1 MRHRLLAAA
10 SIAALLLSSCSK
22 DTGISGTVK
31 DLPSSDIVIARLG
44 VGSFTSSDTLKT
56 SADGSF
62 KYKLD
67 IKKGDPEFVYIYHN
81 DKKIASLLL
90 ERGEKVRVETDT
102 LGNYSV
108 TGSEGSTMLSEVD
121 ARYREYV
128 RQLSASS
135 DNKELSAVYIRHYR
149 ESVKYVMEHPFS
161 LTVIPV
167 LYESVNN
174 LATFGQYTDA
184 LHFRSVCDSL
194 KTVYPESRYVKAL
207 DKEASRR
214 ENLLGLSTSMESAQ
228 SIGFPDLNL
237 PDINGTKTSL
247 SSVDAKAIL
256 VHFWSADDAAQKM
269 MNLDVLQPVYDEY
282 RSRGFEIYSV
292 CVTMDKALW
301 ASVVKSQDLPWI
313 SVNDGLGSASPA
325 VRLYN
330 VNAVPASFL
339 IADGEIV
346 ASSIKDAAALRK
358 QLDKLL

>member
-1 MRHRLLAAA
+1 MKHSLFAAA
-10 SIAALLLSSCSK
+10 TIAVLLFASCSN
-22 DTGISGTVK
+22 DTRISGSVR
-31 DLPSSDIVIARLG
+31 DLPSSEIVVARLG
-44 VGSFTSSDTLKT
+44 VGTFESTDTIKT

-62 KYKLD
+62 KYALD

-90 ERGEKVRVETDT
+90 EKGEKVRLETDT
-102 LGNYSV
+102 LGNCSV
-108 TGSEGSTMLSEVD
+108 SGSEGSEMLSAVD
-121 ARYREYV
+121 SCFTSYV
-128 RQLSASS
+128 RQLASTEDS
-135 DNKELSAVYIRHYR
+135 KELSSIYVSHYR
-149 ESVKYVMEHPFS
+149 ESVKYIMEHPFS

-167 LYESVNN
+167 LYETVNN

-184 LHFRSVCDSL
+184 LHFRSACDSL

-214 ENLLGLSTSMESAQ
+214 ENLLSLSASMESAQ

-237 PDINGTKTSL
+237 TDITGNKISL

-269 MNLDVLQPVYDEY
+269 MNLDVLQPVYDSY

-292 CVTMDKALW
+292 CISADKALW

-313 SVNDGLGSASPA
+313 NVNDGLGSASPA
-325 VRLYN
+325 IRLYN
-330 VNAVPASFL
+330 VSTVPTSYL

-346 ASSIKDAAALRK
+346 SSAIKDAAGLRR